1 MKRVLVEE
9 PHHHHGVTMSLLPT
23 VDGVPHLH
31 VLLGESPGLAPVV
44 HPLTSGEHGP
54 AQDAGAQD
62 CVSLQQGFTLGR
74 L

>member
-9 PHHHHGVTMSLLPT
+9 PHHHHGVTMSLLPPI
-23 VDGVPHLH
+23 DGVPHLH

-44 HPLTSGEHGP
+44 HTLASGEHCP

-74 L
+74 